1 MKKKLIRITTVPIS
15 LSKLLEGQLHYMST
29 FYDVI
34 GVSSDEKT
42 LKQVGEK
49 EGVETFHLEMTRK
62 ITPVQDLIAVIKL
75 YRFLKKE
82 QPFIVHTHTPKAG
95 AVGMFAAKLAGVP
108 HRLHTV
114 AGLPL
119 LEATGVKRKI
129 LNGVEKITYAC
140 ATKVYPN
147 SKGLQNII
155 IENNFTT
162 VNKLKI
168 IANGSS
174 NGINTTY
181 FSQEIVSNSLL
192 KKLRK
197 ELNISEEDF
206 VFVFVGRIVKDK
218 GINEL
223 ISAFSKIAN
232 DSDSAKLLLVG
243 PLESDLDPLNSE
255 TLMTISSNKQ
265 IISVGYQDDVRPYF
279 AMSNTLV
286 FPSYREGFPNVVMQA
301 CAMEL
306 PCIVS
311 DINGCNEIIKNNKNG
326 TIIPVKNREVLYATM
341 KLYLE
346 NPNQLLQMKK
356 GIRAEIQEK
365 YERSVVCGALLN
377 EYKNLENNYVR

>member
-1 MKKKLIRITTVPIS
+1 MKKLIRITTVPLS
-15 LSKLLEGQLHYMST
+15 LNKLLEGQLHYMSS
-29 FYDVI
+29 FYEVTAI
-34 GVSSDEKT
+34 SSNPEELNK
-42 LKQVGEK
+42 VRNK
-49 EGVETFHLEMTRK
+49 EGVSVFPIEMTRK

-95 AVGMFAAKLAGVP
+95 TVGMLAAKLAGVP
-108 HRLHTV
+108 FRLHTV

-119 LEATGVKRKI
+119 LEAKGMKRKV

-181 FSQEIVSNSLL
+181 FSQENVSDSLL
-192 KKLRK
+192 KKLQK

-223 ISAFSKIAN
+223 VSAFSKLSDDN
-232 DSDSAKLLLVG
+232 DNIKLLLVG
-243 PLESDLDPLNSE
+243 PLESELDPLKPE
-255 TLMTISSNKQ
+255 TLLAISSNKQ

-279 AMSNTLV
+279 AISNALV

-326 TIIPVKNREVLYATM
+326 TIIPVKNSEVLYATM

-365 YERSVVCGALLN
+365 YERNVVCGALLN